1 MCLKILNEVPI
12 LVYTYTVIIY
22 IRYRKIDQPINFG
35 LKTYNFRYVMTKA
48 IVVVVIRSAFKMKLY
63 LRESP
68 TLLFNWFSLECY
80 LVSNNLKTIISI
92 IGVGII
98 YAINITYLN
107 EIHDLVVK
115 AFKTI
120 FAI

>member
-48 IVVVVIRSAFKMKLY
+48 IVVVVIRSAFKIILY

-68 TLLFNWFSLECY
+68 AFQILPKFRGCNR
-80 LVSNNLKTIISI
+80 K
-92 IGVGII
+92 
-98 YAINITYLN
+98 INS
-107 EIHDLVVK
+107 VR
-115 AFKTI
+115 
-120 FAI
+120 